1 MESFLGSELPRRQST
16 CRNRSARPGAQ
27 ARGITIR
34 HSVVRAL
41 ILLVAGLL
49 LAGCG
54 ASVRDVLIPTQ
65 ATAPGTSEV
74 ELLVATTRSA
84 KGAEAGEMFTGERS
98 HSLSFADI
106 AVSLPPDAQRKIGDV
121 QWPARLPADPAR
133 DFVTTKADALGLPMA
148 TARLH
153 ALLAK
158 TAGRR
163 VLVFV
168 HGFNN
173 RFDEAVY
180 RFAQIV
186 HDSRA
191 AAVPLLFTWPSRG
204 KLLAYTYDRESATY
218 SRDALED
225 ILQALAR
232 DPQVGEIS
240 ILAHSM
246 GNWLAIEALRQMSIR
261 NRGLPKKIA
270 ALMLAAPDVD
280 VDVFQTEIADIKA
293 PSTNFSLFV
302 SQDDRALAASRHFW
316 GDVARVGAIDPGV
329 EPYREILASE
339 GIKVFDLT
347 KLKSDDD
354 LRHSKFASS
363 PEVVRL
369 IGERLVDGQ
378 PIEEDG
384 TDLGDRV
391 RKVATGAATTLGAAA
406 ALAVTAPLTVVSG
419 SAHETL
425 GDRLRDVGDD
435 VGETLRSTGDIT
447 PLSR

>member
-1 MESFLGSELPRRQST
+1 MPQPIRE
-16 CRNRSARPGAQ
+16 
-27 ARGITIR
+27 ARGIPISR
-34 HSVVRAL
+34 FVIEAL
-41 ILLVAGLL
+41 ILLVAAPL

-106 AVSLPPDAQRKIGDV
+106 AVSLPPDAQRKVGDV

-133 DFVTTKADALGLPMA
+133 DFVTTRADALGLPMA

-158 TAGRR
+158 TKGRR

-168 HGFNN
+168 HGYNN

-180 RFAQIV
+180 RFAQIA

-204 KLLAYTYDRESATY
+204 KLLAYAYDRESATY
-218 SRDALED
+218 SRNALED

-246 GNWLAIEALRQMSIR
+246 GNWVAIEALRQMSIR

-270 ALMLAAPDVD
+270 AVMLAAPDVD

-302 SQDDRALAASRHFW
+302 SQDDRALAVSRHFW
-316 GDVARVGAIDPGV
+316 GDVARVGAIDPDA
-329 EPYREILASE
+329 EPYRELLANE

-384 TDLGDRV
+384 PNLGDRV
-391 RKVATGAATTLGAAA
+391 GKVATGAATTIGAAA
-406 ALAVTAPLTVVSG
+406 ALAVAAPLTIVSG
-419 SAHETL
+419 STHETL
-425 GDRLRDVGDD
+425 GDRIKDLGEDVGD
-435 VGETLRSTGDIT
+435 TLRSTGEVA
-447 PLSR
+447 PLTH